1 MRYGDESEEAEFT
14 DDDES
19 EDEAKGESKGSKDD
33 NTDKNEAESDR
44 NLWHI
49 YSENVDIE
57 EEARMDDCDYY
68 PSSYESDPNSD
79 L

>member
-1 MRYGDESEEAEFT
+1 MKYGDESDEAEFT

-19 EDEAKGESKGSKDD
+19 EDESKGESKDD
-33 NTDKNEAESDR
+33 NADSDDKNEAESDR
-44 NLWHI
+44 SVWHV
-49 YSENVDIE
+49 YSENVE
-57 EEARMDDCDYY
+57 MEARLDDCDYY